1 MSAIPTTPRPS
12 GRLAASED
20 AAGDHQWTPRQAKR
34 LAAVAQDAPSKLG
47 IFKRVYAGKANMRLC
62 IKAFCLECVWMDTTA
77 IRDCTATACPLWRRR
92 PYQELPRR

>member
-12 GRLAASED
+12 KRFAASES
-20 AAGDHQWTPRQAKR
+20 AAGDHPWTLPQAKR

-47 IFKRVYAGKANMRLC
+47 IFKRVYAGKATMRLC
-62 IKAFCLECVWMDTTA
+62 IKAFCLECAWMDLAA

-92 PYQELPRR
+92 PYQDPCRR